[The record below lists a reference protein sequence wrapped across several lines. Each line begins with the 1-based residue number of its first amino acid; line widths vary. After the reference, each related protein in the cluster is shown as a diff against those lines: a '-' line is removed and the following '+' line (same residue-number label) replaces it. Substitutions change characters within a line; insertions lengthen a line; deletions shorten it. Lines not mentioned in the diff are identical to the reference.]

1 MTLACTGKWRRH
13 SAPFP
18 WPCTWASVALWSKLV
33 PAGFRISSAQ
43 GGGSDTVRSR
53 AERDCGQMLG
63 RKGSVEPA
71 VGPRFTRRELSMSVA
86 SLQYNSIK
94 VSSLESQKFY
104 FDTHAIVQHLEECG
118 FSTKQSEVVVAA
130 LLRIMNSNMEIAY
143 KDMATKIQQ
152 EIMLQKIMSQITAV
166 KKDMIILEKSEFSV
180 LRAANEKLKI
190 ELQQLKKQL
199 TDEVVKVSSNN
210 KLDMNLEK
218 SRVQEML
225 TEHEKRVLETRA
237 DIVELHSQ
245 QDQAVTQANRK
256 IDTEVAGLKTLLE
269 SHKLDTIKYLAGSV
283 FTCLTIVLGFYRL
296 WV

>member
-1 MTLACTGKWRRH
+1 MTVACTRRWRLL
-13 SAPFP
+13 P
-18 WPCTWASVALWSKLV
+18 ASVAGPWAVSCLQLAA
-33 PAGFRISSAQ
+33 AGLRVAAAR
-43 GGGSDTVRSR
+43 GGGDVVRSGG
-53 AERDCGQMLG
+53 ERQPGCVQMLG
-63 RKGSVEPA
+63 GKAGVEPA
-71 VGPRFTRRELSMSVA
+71 VGPRLMQRGISMSVA
-86 SLQYNSIK
+86 SLQYNSRK
-94 VSSLESQKFY
+94 VSSLEGQKFY
-104 FDTHAIVQHLEECG
+104 FDTHAVVRHLEECG
-118 FSTKQSEVVVAA
+118 FSSKQSEAVVAT
-130 LLRIMNSNMEIAY
+130 LLRIMNSNMEITY

-152 EIMLQKIMSQITAV
+152 EIMLQQIMSHIAAV
-166 KKDMIILEKSEFSV
+166 KKDMIILEKSEFSA

-210 KLDMNLEK
+210 KLDLNLEK

-225 TEHEKRVLETRA
+225 TEHEKRVLETKA
-237 DIVELHSQ
+237 DIVELHSHQ
-245 QDQAVTQANRK
+245 ERAVTQANRK